1 MICNVCDKCI
11 HSAVCDRKAVLERI
25 PYMTHCT
32 YKHTEADIIN
42 PELEKI
48 ISYTNNMAKNI
59 IEQGV
64 NPDFNGFTNKDEALA
79 LYGFVYIKAIIEN
92 RISEL
97 KGDKDE

>member
-1 MICNVCDKCI
+1 MICNVCDNCI

-48 ISYTNNMAKNI
+48 KGKIQNL
-59 IEQGV
+59 
-64 NPDFNGFTNKDEALA
+64 FTTSVCGGTPYYNAIMVDEILNK
-79 LYGFVYIKAIIEN
+79 

-97 KGDKDE
+97 KGE

>member
-48 ISYTNNMAKNI
+48 KAEILDKVSMYENDFL
-59 IEQGV
+59 IEPHFV
-64 NPDFNGFTNKDEALA
+64 EEVINK
-79 LYGFVYIKAIIEN
+79 

-97 KGDKDE
+97 KGEQK